1 MFASSES
8 SIYTSELTYN
18 NTTMTTNNSM
28 PGGNDSFN
36 NSKESDEDLH
46 LKNAISIAG
55 MYFLYALTTK
65 NNDD

>member
-1 MFASSES
+1 
-8 SIYTSELTYN
+8 
-18 NTTMTTNNSM
+18 MTTNNSM
-28 PGGNDSFN
+28 PGSNDSFN
-36 NSKESDEDLH
+36 NSKESESDEDLH

>member
-1 MFASSES
+1 MP
-8 SIYTSELTYN
+8 TD
-18 NTTMTTNNSM
+18 NST

-65 NNDD
+65 KINDN